1 MPELEHVIE
10 EVKRFLKDVE
20 TYLSITLKKEKLKRE
35 TNTKREELLKDVASI
50 IVKLS
55 PPEIEEE
62 EQEEYA
68 DVDVPTSLSAD
79 KIQEEREDECDDI
92 YEDTVPESTHSNDS
106 SQNSDDQ
113 DDGEE
118 QEDRSGMF
126 DLDGDPYGDVKVDPI
141 AASDLTASSKEGYMD
156 KKRKEGQFGLQAWQ
170 KRYCVIKGNILYY
183 YKKKTDKEQCNQIVL
198 TGYQG
203 REAPDFEKKNKRKD
217 LLFEVVCPAKRSYQF
232 IAQNKKDLQE
242 WIKVIAVA
250 SKLGPSL
257 VDPLAKSTPNNSGG
271 SEDLSEELYDDTS
284 APAPSSEAN
293 DDDYG
298 DTYED
303 LDAYQAT
310 KIGEQPG
317 ATETPAVALFTG
329 DNEEDGEPIE
339 EEIYEDVPNA
349 NEPPPAPLPE
359 RIPKPSAAN
368 KPLPPDPPRSGSP
381 PPVPTTHRPMPA
393 APDTQ
398 TAKPYSPHT
407 QIKSYQG
414 KNVKNIKT
422 GSSPAHAKPAIT
434 STPGPPIP
442 SRSAPEMITALPRKE
457 PWEEDYANI
466 YIGLWDCM
474 ADDQDELE
482 FRRGEMVHIIS
493 KEYDPFSWW
502 IGEKNNKV
510 GLVPKDYLMK
520 AYMI

>member
-20 TYLSITLKKEKLKRE
+20 TYLSVTLKKEKLKRE
-35 TNTKREELLKDVASI
+35 TNAKREELLKDAASLI
-50 IVKLS
+50 GKLS
-55 PPEIEEE
+55 PHEIEEE

-68 DVDVPTSLSAD
+68 DVDLPTSASAD
-79 KIQEEREDECDDI
+79 KTQEEDEDECDDI

-106 SQNSDDQ
+106 SQISEDE
-113 DDGEE
+113 GEE
-118 QEDRSGMF
+118 PEERSGMF

-141 AASDLTASSKEGYMD
+141 AASDLTSPSKEGYLD
-156 KKRKEGQFGLQAWQ
+156 KKRKEGQFGLQSWQ
-170 KRYCVIKGNILYY
+170 KRYCIIKGNILYY

-203 REAPDFEKKNKRKD
+203 REAPEFERKNKRKD

-242 WIKVIAVA
+242 WIKAISVA
-250 SKLGPSL
+250 SKLGPSS

-271 SEDLSEELYDDTS
+271 SEDLSEEYDDTS
-284 APAPSSEAN
+284 APGPSCEVN

-310 KIGEQPG
+310 KMGGPVAPVAEPPAGAGE
-317 ATETPAVALFTG
+317 
-329 DNEEDGEPIE
+329 NEEDVEPID
-339 EEIYEDVPNA
+339 EEIYEDVPQA
-349 NEPPPAPLPE
+349 ELPPPAPMPE

-368 KPLPPDPPRSGSP
+368 KPLPPEPPQSESP
-381 PPVPTTHRPMPA
+381 PPIPTSHRPVP
-393 APDTQ
+393 PPSVPIDTQ
-398 TAKPYSPHT
+398 PARPYSPHMH
-407 QIKSYQG
+407 IKTYPG
-414 KNVKNIKT
+414 KNIKNV
-422 GSSPAHAKPAIT
+422 AKPALGMSKPAIA
-434 STPGPPIP
+434 STPAPPVP
-442 SRSAPEMITALPRKE
+442 SRAANEIADLPIRKE

-493 KEYDPFSWW
+493 KEYDTFSWW
-502 IGEKNNKV
+502 IGERNNKV